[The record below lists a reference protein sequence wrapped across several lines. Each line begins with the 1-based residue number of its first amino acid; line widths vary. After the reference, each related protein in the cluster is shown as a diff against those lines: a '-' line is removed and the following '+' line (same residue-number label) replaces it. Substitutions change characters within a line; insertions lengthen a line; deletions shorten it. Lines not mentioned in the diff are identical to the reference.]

1 MTRVFYNSLRM
12 GIGGGRTY
20 SYNLLEACAEISQSH
35 ELYVLVP
42 DSAVGQFS
50 RLASE
55 HVTILKDSHR
65 VPAGGWKRV
74 LWEQLVLPFIVRRH
88 NADVL
93 LSMGSV
99 DVFAT
104 SRLAHVPS
112 VVVVQ
117 INQPW
122 MVPDLMPASL
132 KVVKWGMGLSKHT
145 ASHFLA
151 VSETT
156 KREVV
161 QVFGIEPHRIS
172 VVHHGG
178 ASEIFS
184 PEASSRRGILDRY
197 GITQPYILSV
207 SSVFTFK
214 NYLRLVQAYDIL
226 RTKLSTVPRLLV
238 IGAVKHR
245 SYFDEITELID
256 ALGLQESVKFLG
268 YVAHADL
275 PAIYANAQA
284 YVFPSLCETFG
295 LTPLE
300 AMACG
305 VPVAA
310 SNVSVMPEV
319 CGDAAVYFDPYD
331 PDDVADVM
339 REVLTDR
346 SLRED
351 LIARGFRRVQ
361 QFSWERTARQTLRVL
376 EEVAGQ

>member
-42 DSAVGQFS
+42 DRAVGQFS

-184 PEASSRRGILDRY
+184 PEASSRACSIADGTRSSAR
-197 GITQPYILSV
+197 SSRV
-207 SSVFTFK
+207 SW
-214 NYLRLVQAYDIL
+214 
-226 RTKLSTVPRLLV
+226 
-238 IGAVKHR
+238 R
-245 SYFDEITELID
+245 S
-256 ALGLQESVKFLG
+256 
-268 YVAHADL
+268 
-275 PAIYANAQA
+275 
-284 YVFPSLCETFG
+284 
-295 LTPLE
+295 
-300 AMACG
+300 
-305 VPVAA
+305 
-310 SNVSVMPEV
+310 
-319 CGDAAVYFDPYD
+319 
-331 PDDVADVM
+331 
-339 REVLTDR
+339 
-346 SLRED
+346 
-351 LIARGFRRVQ
+351 
-361 QFSWERTARQTLRVL
+361 W
-376 EEVAGQ
+376 

>member
-1 MTRVFYNSLRM
+1 VRIFVDSVRI
-12 GIGGGRTY
+12 GVGGGRTY
-20 SYNLLEACAEISQSH
+20 SYNLLKACNEIDLAH
-35 ELYVLVP
+35 EYDVLVL
-42 DSAVGQFS
+42 AEAFGQFS
-50 RLASE
+50 RLASDRLAVLRE
-55 HVTILKDSHR
+55 SQR
-65 VPAGGWKRV
+65 VPASGWKRV
-74 LWEQLVLPFIVRRH
+74 LWEQFTLPLILRRSS
-88 NADVL
+88 ADIF
-93 LSMGSV
+93 LSMGST
-99 DVFAT
+99 DVFAA
-104 SRLAHVPS
+104 SWVAHVPS
-112 VVVVQ
+112 VVVIQ
-117 INQPW
+117 MNQPW

-132 KVVKWGMGLSKHT
+132 KVVKWGMALSKHT
-145 ASHFLA
+145 ASHFLS

-156 KREVV
+156 KREIV

-172 VVHHGG
+172 VVHYGG

-226 RTKLSTVPRLLV
+226 RTKLSTAPRLLV

-268 YVAHADL
+268 YVAHDDL

-339 REVLTDR
+339 LEVLTDR

-361 QFSWERTARQTLRVL
+361 QFSWEKAARQTLRVL
-376 EEVAGQ
+376 EEVAGN

>member
-1 MTRVFYNSLRM
+1 MRIFVDSVRI
-12 GIGGGRTY
+12 GVGGGRTY
-20 SYNLLEACAEISQSH
+20 SYNLLKACNEIDLAH
-35 ELYVLVP
+35 EYDVLVLAE
-42 DSAVGQFS
+42 SFGQFS
-50 RLASE
+50 RLASDHLTVLRE
-55 HVTILKDSHR
+55 SQT
-65 VPAGGWKRV
+65 VPASGWKRV
-74 LWEQLVLPFIVRRH
+74 LWEQFALPLILRRSS
-88 NADVL
+88 ADVF
-93 LSMGSV
+93 LSMGST
-99 DVFAT
+99 DVFAA
-104 SRLAHVPS
+104 SWVAHVPS
-112 VVVVQ
+112 VVVIQ

-132 KVVKWGMGLSKHT
+132 RVVKWSMGLSKHT

-184 PEASSRRGILDRY
+184 PEASSSRDILDRY
-197 GITQPYILSV
+197 GITRPYILSV

-245 SYFDEITELID
+245 SYFDEIGELIS
-256 ALGLQESVKFLG
+256 ALGLGDSVTFLG
-268 YVAHADL
+268 YVAHDDL
-275 PAIYANAQA
+275 PSVYANAQA

-295 LTPLE
+295 LTPIE

-339 REVLTDR
+339 LEVLTDR

-376 EEVAGQ
+376 EEVTGK

>member
-1 MTRVFYNSLRM
+1 VRIFVDSVRI
-12 GIGGGRTY
+12 GVGGGRTY
-20 SYNLLEACAEISQSH
+20 SYNLLKACKEIDLAH
-35 ELYVLVP
+35 KYDVLVL
-42 DSAVGQFS
+42 AEAFGQFS
-50 RLASE
+50 RLASDRLAVLRE
-55 HVTILKDSHR
+55 SQR
-65 VPAGGWKRV
+65 VPASGWKRV
-74 LWEQLVLPFIVRRH
+74 LWEQFALPLILRRSS
-88 NADVL
+88 ADVL
-93 LSMGSV
+93 LSMGST
-99 DVFAT
+99 DVFAA
-104 SRLAHVPS
+104 SWVARVPS
-112 VVVVQ
+112 VVVIQ

-122 MVPDLMPASL
+122 MVPELMPASL
-132 KVVKWGMGLSKHT
+132 KVVKWSMGLSKHT

-156 KREVV
+156 KREIV

-184 PEASSRRGILDRY
+184 PEASSRRDILDRY

-226 RTKLSTVPRLLV
+226 RTKLSTAPRLLV

-256 ALGLQESVKFLG
+256 TLGLQESVKFLG
-268 YVAHADL
+268 YVAHDDL

-339 REVLTDR
+339 LEVLTDR
-346 SLRED
+346 SLRQN

-376 EEVAGQ
+376 EEVAGK